1 MERRRVLVKW
11 AAGPSWRRGESVRKQ
26 PGWEEHAAFID
37 DLVERGIFVMG
48 GPLRDN
54 SGSLALL
61 DGVDLDEARR
71 IVLEDPFSANGV
83 FVLDEILDW
92 TIFVDELS
100 GRDGDP
106 ARQGRAKTRRIR
118 GD

>member
-1 MERRRVLVKW
+1 MSERSARTVDGMERRRVLIKW
-11 AAGPSWRRGESVRKQ
+11 AAGPSWARGESIRDQ
-26 PGWEEHAAFID
+26 PGWEEHAVFID
-37 DLVERGIFVMG
+37 DLVDRGIFVMG

-61 DGVDLDEARR
+61 DGVDPEEAKR
-71 IVLEDPFSANGV
+71 IVLEDPFVSTGV

-100 GRDGDP
+100 GPR
-106 ARQGRAKTRRIR
+106 
-118 GD
+118 

>member
-1 MERRRVLVKW
+1 MERSRVLVRWK
-11 AAGPSWRRGESVRKQ
+11 AGPTWERGQSIREQ

-54 SGSLALL
+54 SGSLSILE
-61 DGVDLDEARR
+61 GVDVEEARR
-71 IVLEDPFSANGV
+71 IVLEDPFVANEV

-100 GRDGDP
+100 GSG
-106 ARQGRAKTRRIR
+106 
-118 GD
+118 